1 MKKKI
6 ICLLVVLMLAVC
18 AIGLS
23 ACDLFGGNDG
33 NGTQTEQPDGNANKF
48 DDNASSGQKAPK
60 LSYLYK
66 FDISALQFSD
76 MMYPSEETA
85 DNADLAVK
93 YEEYL
98 WKLQEYQLYVNEINA
113 KYTGSQFAFYDNNT
127 AVLTF
132 ADGSTANYLYR
143 KTSEYDSETR
153 TTIYYI
159 DILTIEDGKYVIELY
174 AVLDEEVMLFSTQMD
189 DDGMFNM
196 YLQFVVSK

>member
-23 ACDLFGGNDG
+23 ACGLFGGNDG

-48 DDNASSGQKAPK
+48 DETPGNSQKAPK

-76 MMYPSEETA
+76 MMYPSDETA

-98 WKLQEYQLYVNEINA
+98 LRLQEYQLYVNEINA
-113 KYTGSQFAFYDNNT
+113 RYAGSQFAFYDDNT

-132 ADGSTANYLYR
+132 ADGSTANYLY
-143 KTSEYDSETR
+143 KLSSEYDPETR

-159 DILTIEDGKYVIELY
+159 DILVIENGKYMIELY

-196 YLQFVVSK
+196 YLQFVVVE

>member
-23 ACDLFGGNDG
+23 ACGLFGGNDG

-48 DDNASSGQKAPK
+48 DETPGNSQKAPK

-76 MMYPSEETA
+76 MMYPSDETA

-98 WKLQEYQLYVNEINA
+98 LRLQEYQLYVNEINA
-113 KYTGSQFAFYDNNT
+113 RYADSQFAFYDDNT

-132 ADGSTANYLYR
+132 ADGSTANYLY
-143 KTSEYDSETR
+143 KLNSEYDPETR
-153 TTIYYI
+153 ETIYYI
-159 DILTIEDGKYVIELY
+159 DILVIENGKYMIELY

-196 YLQFVVSK
+196 FLQFVVVE

>member
-23 ACDLFGGNDG
+23 ACGLFGGNDG

-48 DDNASSGQKAPK
+48 DETPGNSQKAPK

-76 MMYPSEETA
+76 MMYPSDETA

-98 WKLQEYQLYVNEINA
+98 LRLQEYQLYVNEINA
-113 KYTGSQFAFYDNNT
+113 RYAGSQFAFYDDNT

-132 ADGSTANYLYR
+132 ADGSTANYLY
-143 KTSEYDSETR
+143 KLSSEYDPETR
-153 TTIYYI
+153 ETIYYI
-159 DILTIEDGKYVIELY
+159 DILVIENGKYMIELY

>member
-48 DDNASSGQKAPK
+48 DETPGNSQKAPK

-85 DNADLAVK
+85 DNADLFVK

-98 WKLQEYQLYVNEINA
+98 LRLQEYQLYVNEINA

-132 ADGSTANYLYR
+132 ADR
-143 KTSEYDSETR
+143 KS
-153 TTIYYI
+153 
-159 DILTIEDGKYVIELY
+159 
-174 AVLDEEVMLFSTQMD
+174 
-189 DDGMFNM
+189 
-196 YLQFVVSK
+196 VV

>member
-33 NGTQTEQPDGNANKF
+33 NGTHTEQPDGNANKF
-48 DDNASSGQKAPK
+48 DETPGNSQKAPK

-76 MMYPSEETA
+76 MMYPSDETA

-98 WKLQEYQLYVNEINA
+98 LRLQEYQLYVNEINA
-113 KYTGSQFAFYDNNT
+113 RYAGSQFAFYDDNT

-132 ADGSTANYLYR
+132 ADGSTANYLY
-143 KTSEYDSETR
+143 KLSSEYDPETR

-159 DILTIEDGKYVIELY
+159 DILVIENGKYMIELY